1 MSIFKHED
9 TDKKLQKALERM
21 EKDDA
26 SLAKEID
33 KELYKRDD
41 KERDYLID
49 ERTDTEWTLY
59 EHDYSPEFAASSME
73 NRLEKDSL
81 EEEKTI
87 ENIAHDIDE
96 RINKSEKRY
105 EKHQRK

>member
-1 MSIFKHED
+1 M
-9 TDKKLQKALERM
+9 
-21 EKDDA
+21 
-26 SLAKEID
+26 
-33 KELYKRDD
+33 
-41 KERDYLID
+41 
-49 ERTDTEWTLY
+49 LY